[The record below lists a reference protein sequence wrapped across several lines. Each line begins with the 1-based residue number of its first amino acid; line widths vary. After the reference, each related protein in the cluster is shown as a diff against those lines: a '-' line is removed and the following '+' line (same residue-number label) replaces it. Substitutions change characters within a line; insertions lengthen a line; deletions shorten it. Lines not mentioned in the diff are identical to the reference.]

1 MAGEKLHYQ
10 KTWINLSNLLESYN
24 KVNATLTSQLSAVAA
39 NTSTTSP
46 GQFLLLQMKTSQL
59 AQIGESI
66 SNIIAQ
72 ANSVV
77 KTSIQNQRAG

>member
-1 MAGEKLHYQ
+1 MSDNPIEKS
-10 KTWINLSNLLESYN
+10 KLSLQALLDSYN
-24 KVNATLTSQLSAVAA
+24 KINASLTQQLSDVAA
-39 NTSTTSP
+39 QVSETSP

-72 ANSVV
+72 ANAII
-77 KTSIQNQRAG
+77 KNTIQNQRAS